1 MRRSVAAAA
10 VIAVPLALLFFL
22 SGEVSALA
30 ALAATAAVVF
40 VVLCAGHL
48 LLRAA
53 GANDFG
59 LPAAWV
65 LGLTAT
71 AVALLI
77 LVLVFQL
84 LAASAF
90 AIWALIVLALGFR
103 YRGEP
108 GPGLMALA
116 LCGAATLFWCW
127 DIAQVP
133 TVLARDGVLATW
145 TDQFY
150 HGAAISQFGDPRS
163 DGRGTNL
170 LADAPLPPY
179 HYGSYLLPATLAWP
193 LDLPGLPLA
202 TSVWVPLGFFTTCAG
217 AYALGAALG
226 GPFGGMAAL
235 AAVTLIPDAASYG
248 LANRAFGYYWHQ
260 LEVPGGAYAVG
271 ACLVAFALLRR
282 GAAGAVVAA
291 AALPIRLHVFLLAFP
306 AWIASA
312 AFIRGR
318 MRLLAALAAG
328 LAIFV
333 FAYYALVPGATPAV
347 GQFLELARNP
357 YLWLYHTGLPRLG
370 AGTAI
375 AVGTLLLIPA
385 ILGVF
390 VLLYPLSVW
399 LLYRARR
406 LERHD
411 IVPAAVLVTY
421 LLLVLAAPVPPHGDP
436 TELPHRPFVLVY
448 AVIAV
453 WTAAGFARWAEGYG
467 GWRNARIRIAV
478 VALAALTALL
488 GVWYTVRDARLHRTY
503 EVAAGLPQAAR
514 FLRAHAQPG
523 DVLAVQGLARGP
535 VYTDHAVQLVAL
547 TGTPAYLSVPHM
559 RATLGGQAGEVRA
572 RYEAL
577 AGIAEEKDAQAARA
591 RLREL
596 GVRWYVVVDK
606 AGGPSWDRARSQAA
620 FLSRDTAVYAS
631 Q

>member
-1 MRRSVAAAA
+1 MFAATPIVAL
-10 VIAVPLALLFFL
+10 PLALLFWS
-22 SGEVSALA
+22 SGEVSPLA
-30 ALAATAAVVF
+30 ALAATMVIVF
-40 VVLCAGHL
+40 VVLCAGNL

-53 GANDFG
+53 GASG
-59 LPAAWV
+59 LGVPAAWV
-65 LGLTAT
+65 LGVTAT
-71 AVALLI
+71 AVALLV
-77 LVLVFQL
+77 LVLLLEL

-90 AIWALIVLALGFR
+90 AIWALIVLALGVR
-103 YRGEP
+103 YRAQS
-108 GPGLMALA
+108 GPGLVALA

-133 TVLARDGVLATW
+133 QVLARDGVLATW
-145 TDQFY
+145 TDQFH

-163 DGRGTNL
+163 DGRGSNL

-179 HYGSYLLPATLAWP
+179 HYASYLLPATLAWP

-202 TSVWVPLGFFTTCAG
+202 TSVWVPLGFYTACAG
-217 AYALGAALG
+217 AYVLGAALG
-226 GPFGGMAAL
+226 GPFGGVAAL
-235 AAVTLIPDAASYG
+235 AAVTVLPDAASYG

-271 ACLVAFALLRR
+271 ACLVSFALLRR
-282 GAAGAVVAA
+282 GAAGAVTVA

-312 AFIRGR
+312 VFMRGR

-333 FAYYALVPGATPAV
+333 FAYYTLVPGATPAV
-347 GQFLELARNP
+347 GRFLELARNP
-357 YLWLYHTGLPRLG
+357 YLWVYHTWLPGLG
-370 AGTAI
+370 AAAAI
-375 AVGTLLLIPA
+375 AAGTLLLIPA

-390 VLLYPLSVW
+390 VLLYPVSV
-399 LLYRARR
+399 LLLHRARR

-421 LLLVLAAPVPPHGDP
+421 LLLVLAAPVPPHGDA

-453 WTAAGFARWAEGYG
+453 WTAAGFARWADGYG
-467 GWRNARIRIAV
+467 GWRNARVRIAV
-478 VALAALTALL
+478 LVLAALTALL
-488 GVWYTVRDARLHRTY
+488 GVWYTVRDVRLHRTY

-523 DVLAVQGLARGP
+523 DTFAVQGLARGP

-547 TGTPAYLSVPHM
+547 TGMPAYLSVPYM
-559 RATLGGQAGEVRA
+559 RATLGGQAEEVRA

-577 AGIAEEKDAQAARA
+577 AGIAQEKDQQAARA

-606 AGGPSWDRARSQAA
+606 AGGPRWDRARGQAA
-620 FLSRDTAVYAS
+620 FSAADTAVYDTRK
-631 Q
+631 